1 MIGFELGDE
10 TSLHI
15 HLERVSGRYVVSFDH
30 VHVYIDIVENSL
42 IGTN

>member
-10 TSLHI
+10 TSL